1 MLSLTDGVVDTGS
14 SRLGGELEGGVLRLT
29 LDNEPRMNALNVDM
43 LVALEHVFT
52 ELLDETSVR
61 VVILAGAGTRAFASG
76 VDLTVLS
83 DREGGDRDTAAAYT
97 RALNAVREVRQP
109 TIALIRGFCLGG
121 GMSLA
126 LCTDIRI
133 CDDTGQFGIPAARI
147 GLGYPDVEPLLQT
160 VGPGWAA
167 EILFTGR
174 RLSSSEAL
182 QAGIVNRVL
191 PASELIAAAEDL
203 ASSIARNAPLSVASS
218 KVAIRE
224 YRKEAGERNQTLMTQ
239 MIAECATSADYEEG
253 KKAFA
258 ERREP
263 TFRGI

>member
-1 MLSLTDGVVDTGS
+1 MLRGTGNVVDTGS
-14 SRLGGELEGGVLRLT
+14 PRLRGEREGAILRLI
-29 LDNEPRMNALNVDM
+29 LDNETRMNALNVDM
-43 LVALEHVFT
+43 LTALKRVFT
-52 ELLDETSVR
+52 ELLDEPSVR
-61 VVILAGAGTRAFASG
+61 VVTLAGAGDRAFASG

-83 DREGGDRDTAAAYT
+83 SDEAGAHDAASAYAD
-97 RALNAVREVRQP
+97 ALQAVREVRQA
-109 TIALIRGFCLGG
+109 TIAVIRGFCLGG
-121 GMSLA
+121 GLSLA

-133 CDDTGQFGIPAARI
+133 CDDSAEFGIPAARI

-182 QAGIVNRVL
+182 HAGIVNRVV
-191 PASELIAAAEDL
+191 AAADLISAAQDL
-203 ASSIARNAPLSVASS
+203 ASSITRNAPLSVAAS

-224 YRKEAGERNQTLMTQ
+224 YRKEAGDRERTLIAR
-239 MIAECATSADYEEG
+239 MIADCASSHDYSEG

-263 TFRGI
+263 TFRGS